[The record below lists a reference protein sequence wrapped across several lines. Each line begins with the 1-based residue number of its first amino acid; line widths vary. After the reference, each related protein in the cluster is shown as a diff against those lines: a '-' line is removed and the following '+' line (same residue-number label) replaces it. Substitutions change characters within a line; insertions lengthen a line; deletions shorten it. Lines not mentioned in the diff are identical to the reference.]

1 MFCAE
6 AEVVEFL
13 KKCVKTTNTAF
24 QRATCS
30 VVLIEHDS
38 VI

>member
-1 MFCAE
+1 MVGGLR
-6 AEVVEFL
+6 EV
-13 KKCVKTTNTAF
+13 CVKTNNTAV